1 MVRRAFRLAFIL
13 LMALPLAAFRMP
25 AADEAR
31 EKLLYD
37 VRGAFVTARP
47 DVPKE
52 LVIATDMLVDE
63 AIRSTVRTTM
73 LPRTII
79 AVRIDKASHV
89 PLLIGSRHEAVVT
102 VQAISVASGEPVAEG
117 TFKASIFL
125 LDAQGADRQLAER
138 IADRIAG
145 EFRLDGQRRPAIA
158 SALFDHIEP

>member
-1 MVRRAFRLAFIL
+1 MVRRVFRLAFIVL
-13 LMALPLAAFRMP
+13 TALPLTAFRMP
-25 AADEAR
+25 EADAVR

-47 DVPKE
+47 DVPRE

-63 AIRSTVRTTM
+63 AIRATVRTTV

-79 AVRIDKASHV
+79 AVRIDRASHM
-89 PLLIGSRHEAVVT
+89 PLLIGSRHEVTVT
-102 VQAISVASGEPVAEG
+102 VQAISVSSGEPIAEG
-117 TFKASIFL
+117 TFRTSIFL
-125 LDAQGADRQLAER
+125 LDAAEADRQLAEG

-158 SALFDHIEP
+158 SALFP

>member
-1 MVRRAFRLAFIL
+1 MVRRVFRLAFIL
-13 LMALPLAAFRMP
+13 LAALPLTAFRMP
-25 AADEAR
+25 DANETR

-63 AIRSTVRTTM
+63 AIRATVRSTM

-79 AVRIDKASHV
+79 AVRIDKASHM
-89 PLLIGSRHEAVVT
+89 PFLIGSRHEATVT
-102 VQAISVASGEPVAEG
+102 VQAISVSSGEPIAEG
-117 TFKASIFL
+117 TFKTSIFL
-125 LDAQGADRQLAER
+125 LNGQEADRELAGR

-145 EFRLDGQRRPAIA
+145 EFRLDGQHRPAIA
-158 SALFDHIEP
+158 NALFDHIEP